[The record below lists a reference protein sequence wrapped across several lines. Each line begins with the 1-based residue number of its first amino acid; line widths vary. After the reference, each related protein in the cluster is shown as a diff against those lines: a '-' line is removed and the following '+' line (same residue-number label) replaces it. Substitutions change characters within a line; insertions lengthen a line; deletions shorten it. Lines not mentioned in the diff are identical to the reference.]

1 MTRYRNANQQNGLQR
16 RRRVIVVKVR
26 GLLTEKANW
35 PRETRKARRV
45 RP

>member
-26 GLLTEKANW
+26 GLLTEKANG
-35 PRETRKARRV
+35 PLETREVRRAR
-45 RP
+45 P